1 MTIPQRDSG
10 SLRLS
15 RIWQEIPGYYN
26 YLSNGTNYYLSY
38 FAGLDDGVPT
48 TKALSIG
55 HFYGAEY
62 DTGHYP
68 SYSASSKHD
77 GVTGDFSNT
86 TTDLLPIWYEQ
97 LVSSTGYQARIIRIP
112 KYLAGET
119 VRLAI
124 QYQSGT
130 SYTGDFQIFEIETD
144 SGTSFNFELDVAGFE
159 RESTRTTSYED
170 YADVSWQAVTT
181 GTTTGLWMRDASG
194 TGSGGTGL
202 TGPHPTDGTN
212 RSYYLYTETST
223 NGYGFPNRYFWLRS
237 PTFTLGTSAT
247 VGAYSYPSGMSDICD
262 NITVYFGAYGATIGK
277 VWVNLIVS

>member
-1 MTIPQRDSG
+1 MTLPTRNSG
-10 SLRLS
+10 SLSLK
-15 RIWQEIPGYYN
+15 RIWWEIPGYYN
-26 YLSNGTNYYLSY
+26 YLSNGANYYLSY

-55 HFYGAEY
+55 HFYGAQY

-68 SYSASSKHD
+68 SYSGTSKHD

-86 TTDLLPIWYEQ
+86 TTDLLPLWYEN
-97 LVSSTGYQARIIRIP
+97 LTSSTSYLTTKIRVP

-119 VRLAI
+119 VRIVI

-130 SYTGDFQIFEIETD
+130 SYTGDWQIFGIKLA
-144 SGTSFNFELDVAGFE
+144 SGLSYNFESGVAGFE

-223 NGYGFPNRYFWLRS
+223 NGYGFPSRYFWLRS
-237 PTFTLGTSAT
+237 PTFTLGVSAT
-247 VGAYSYPSGMSDICD
+247 ASSGSVPSDVPDICD
-262 NITVYFGAYGATIGK
+262 EIILFHAAYGATIGQY
-277 VWVNLIVS
+277 WLSLIVS